1 MIRRLPYALVVSLA
15 SLTLA
20 ATGCKGSDAVV
31 GAPTEGYSQT
41 RTLAE
46 MQPFLKKSLTPPLTE
61 TTFGQPD
68 AKSGSGLIIYTYNV
82 DGGRKVNLFFPG
94 PTASISNATLQQ
106 SNGSTT
112 VIPLAD

>member
-1 MIRRLPYALVVSLA
+1 MISRLTFALVFSLT

-46 MQPFLKKSLTPPLTE
+46 MLPSIKKSLTPPLTE

-68 AKSGSGLIIYTYNV
+68 AKSGSGLIIYTYLV
-82 DGGRKVNLFFPG
+82 DGGKKVNLFFPG
-94 PTASISNATLQQ
+94 PTALISNANLQET
-106 SNGSTT
+106 NGSTT
-112 VIPLAD
+112 PIPLLD